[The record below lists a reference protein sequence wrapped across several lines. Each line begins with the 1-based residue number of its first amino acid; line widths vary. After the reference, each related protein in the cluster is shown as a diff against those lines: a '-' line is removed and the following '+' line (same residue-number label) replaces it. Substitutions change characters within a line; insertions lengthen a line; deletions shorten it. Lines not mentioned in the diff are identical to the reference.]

1 MLKSVKKLPIFGNSF
16 LYLQCTNGTKLVLS
30 FIKICVMKTNVKNS
44 TQVVENQLVNNVNK
58 SKSVENQQVSKLTKL
73 EQIEKSIKRGLNS
86 ENRYYKLLAISA
98 NAKKESFSLSKIHS
112 TFIEYSIIQGENMLT
127 DKQKSLLT
135 FTKIKNI
142 VKNTEKYKNKV
153 LFSFHDITLRCN
165 GILKAEDKSIKIAQ
179 KVAKQGGKITT
190 KK

>member
-1 MLKSVKKLPIFGNSF
+1 
-16 LYLQCTNGTKLVLS
+16 
-30 FIKICVMKTNVKNS
+30 MKTNVKNS
-44 TQVVENQLVNNVNK
+44 VQVTENQAVNNVNN
-58 SKSVENQQVSKLTKL
+58 SKSAENQQFSKLTKL
-73 EQIEKSIKRGLNS
+73 EKLENSIKKGLTS

-112 TFIEYSIIQGENMLT
+112 TFIEYSIIQGEEMLT

-153 LFSFHDITLRCN
+153 LFSFHDITLICN
-165 GILKAEDKSIKIAQ
+165 SILKAEDNSIKIAQ
-179 KVAKQGGKITT
+179 KVAKQGGTITT
-190 KK
+190 SKK

>member
-1 MLKSVKKLPIFGNSF
+1 
-16 LYLQCTNGTKLVLS
+16 
-30 FIKICVMKTNVKNS
+30 MKTNEKN
-44 TQVVENQLVNNVNK
+44 QQIADNQQVNNVNNLQTTD
-58 SKSVENQQVSKLTKL
+58 NQKVKLTKL
-73 EQIEKSIKRGLNS
+73 EQIEKSIKRGLTS
-86 ENRYYKLLAISA
+86 ENRYFKLLAISA

-153 LFSFHDITLRCN
+153 LFSFHDITLICN
-165 GILKAEDKSIKIAQ
+165 SILKAEDKSIKVAQ
-179 KVAKQGGKITT
+179 KVAKQGGTITT
-190 KK
+190 KKQ